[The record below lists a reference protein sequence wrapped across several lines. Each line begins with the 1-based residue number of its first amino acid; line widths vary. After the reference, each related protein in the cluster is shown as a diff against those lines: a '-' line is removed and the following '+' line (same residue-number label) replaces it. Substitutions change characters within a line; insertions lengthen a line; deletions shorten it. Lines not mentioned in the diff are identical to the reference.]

1 MLNTLRVALRTS
13 VLVAGGAGILTAGCV
28 ADGTSASSEAQVAF
42 EAATDNWQALPSYSS
57 NNFTVTPWADS
68 NETAFSHCPVGT
80 NASNRPV
87 ALWFGGGDGTLA
99 YNGVDLTG
107 LAGTVAPFRT
117 ALRTACVR
125 LVVMLTTSGYF
136 ANAPAAASTYA
147 SGRKRLD
154 VATRDVRVVIN
165 KALAT
170 YGGVTK
176 YWFLG
181 GSMSSMIGAKLVET
195 NEDTSAT
202 DPDGSVPS
210 TSRAATALR
219 GVFLAGPPIDSLAK
233 LCDAEHNNASPHVN
247 TTSNPL
253 GVFALTTVTG
263 TSSCTTLRTLSGSDP
278 GTMFDAAKM
287 KLAILHHPISL
298 YVGEKDEIWSGS
310 QSASPPA
317 PYWTAVQGTTNFTT
331 DTGFLSSQIVN
342 GVSKPSLGTM
352 EIVSGA
358 THTTTWTTAVLNG
371 IAAKMRTQQ

>member
-1 MLNTLRVALRTS
+1 MATGTTTTS
-13 VLVAGGAGILTAGCV
+13 
-28 ADGTSASSEAQVAF
+28 Q
-42 EAATDNWQALPSYSS
+42 
-57 NNFTVTPWADS
+57 FTVTPQVLLEAVREGMQGMTVLGGLGIITVNGSLPTGDGRYAGETVTVPYLQHIGEWGEYSENAEIDITQMADS

-263 TSSCTTLRTLSGSDP
+263 TSSCTTAR
-278 GTMFDAAKM
+278 
-287 KLAILHHPISL
+287 
-298 YVGEKDEIWSGS
+298 VGR
-310 QSASPPA
+310 
-317 PYWTAVQGTTNFTT
+317 
-331 DTGFLSSQIVN
+331 SS
-342 GVSKPSLGTM
+342 
-352 EIVSGA
+352 
-358 THTTTWTTAVLNG
+358 W
-371 IAAKMRTQQ
+371 